1 MMKLLTKLFKI
12 YEDEISLFLW
22 SALLLFLIRSSNILF
37 NNYAETAFLKRF
49 GVEYLPV
56 IYVINAISTFFIMG
70 FLTGIMAKI
79 KGSRMLVYMLLFCG
93 TTVGGLRFVVP
104 MGFDIIYPVLYLLKS
119 QYEVLLGLLYWNLAN
134 DMFNTRQSKRIFPL
148 IMAGGVMGGVIGS
161 FATPLLQKIVSMDNL
176 MWIYVG
182 TTFIGAVVVRRMG
195 NLFPTLLLSDGKK
208 KKVKKR
214 TGMREEFKKIL
225 PLLKESALVKILVML
240 TLLPNIVI
248 PIINYQFN
256 YAVNETYASE
266 GAMIQFFG
274 YFRGSLNIVSFV
286 ILLFVGRLYGR
297 WGLPIALMFHP
308 INYIIAFLAF
318 LFRFDIFSAMYARLS
333 TAVLRNTINNPAR
346 GVLMGLFPEEYRA
359 GIRPFLRGTVVRIGT
374 LLGSGF
380 IMLGEKMFHPRY
392 LSIIAI
398 VFVGGWV
405 ISTMVLKRKYSSI
418 LFDLISRNMLDLKSL
433 EGTDVSHIFKDKKM
447 QSQLLDALAS
457 SKGPTCLWYAK
468 LIKSLGIG
476 DLDKSILRIIQDQD
490 EPTQIGLLDLLSEK
504 ADKDALEVLES
515 LSDPKRPG
523 LALAAVT
530 AGSRL
535 SSGITTDFLKEV
547 YEKYDD
553 PEIKARAVIGLYHNE
568 KDRYKGVIDSWL
580 SSAVVPEK
588 RAGIIAAGGSGD
600 KGYIEVFKDIL
611 GENGSETLIAETI
624 HSLHLLEAPEINEL
638 LYPYLKSPSDHVR
651 RVALQAIEV
660 SDENAMRA
668 VILLLGEELPEMQDL
683 AKERLLDAPYQSPE
697 ILIESLALPKRR
709 IREAIFTLL
718 ESLEIKDVD
727 VYRFARSQFE
737 RAYNNLAEAEALS
750 ALPESEDRKLLS
762 DHLLQKKRERLD
774 TVLRVLATQ
783 DSSGRIRIIWR
794 GLYAAD
800 SRQRSNALEA
810 LESSVGR
817 PLSQIMSPLLED
829 YSVSQCLIEAKKFFE
844 LPRFDSNPGT
854 LFNHLLSKYDWVTVV
869 LTLNLMEKVGTDGVE
884 REIIEGLLNAENSY
898 VRQTAQGIAQVKEGD
913 FSKKETDMEQE
924 ISIPDKI
931 LHLRGIQIFE
941 SLSVT
946 ELAAIASVSEEVIC
960 PEGEMVIK
968 EGEQGDTMYM
978 VLSGEVSVNKGT
990 EEGHMIELDRIG
1002 NGDYFGEMAL
1012 FKDQV
1017 RTATIR
1023 TEEEAT
1029 LLVLHKREFT
1039 EIVREYPQIA
1049 LSICQVL
1056 GQRILTLHDK
1066 IKSYDKDSEENSCAA
1081 DL

>member
-1 MMKLLTKLFKI
+1 MKLLTKLFKV

-56 IYVINAISTFFIMG
+56 IYVINSISTFFIMG
-70 FLTGIMAKI
+70 LLTGIMAKI
-79 KGSRMLVYMLLFCG
+79 RGSRMLVYMLLFCG
-93 TTVGGLRFVVP
+93 ATVAGLRFVVP
-104 MGFDIIYPVLYLLKS
+104 MGFDMLYPVLYILKA

-134 DMFNTRQSKRIFPL
+134 DMFNTRQSKRLFPL
-148 IMAGGVMGGVIGS
+148 ITAGGVMGGVIGS
-161 FATPLLQKIVSMDNL
+161 FCTPLLQKIVSMDNL
-176 MWIYVG
+176 MLIYVG
-182 TTFIGAVVVRRMG
+182 TTFTGAVVVYRMG
-195 NLFPTLLLSDGKK
+195 NIFPTLLLPDTSK

-214 TGMREEFKKIL
+214 VSIREEFKKIL

-256 YAVNETYASE
+256 YTVDQRYASE
-266 GAMIQFFG
+266 GAMIEFFG
-274 YFRGSLNIVSFV
+274 YFRGALNIVSFV
-286 ILLFVGRLYGR
+286 ILLFVGRIYGR

-346 GVLMGLFPEEYRA
+346 GVLMGLFPSEYRA
-359 GIRPFLRGTVVRIGT
+359 SIRPFLRGTVVRVGT
-374 LLGSGF
+374 LLGSGI
-380 IMLGEKMFHPRY
+380 IMFGEKMWHPRY
-392 LSIIAI
+392 LSLFAI

-405 ISTMVLKRKYSSI
+405 VTTVVLKRKYSQI
-418 LFDLISRNMLDLKSL
+418 LFDLISKNMLDLKSL
-433 EGTDVSHIFKDKKM
+433 EETDVSHIFKDKKM
-447 QSQLLDALAS
+447 QSQLMAAFTS
-457 SKGPTCLWYAK
+457 SKGKTCLWYAN
-468 LIKSLGIG
+468 LIKPLGIG
-476 DLDKSILRIIQDQD
+476 DLDKNILAVIRDQD
-490 EPTQIGLLDLLSEK
+490 ESTQIGLLDLLSEK
-504 ADKDALEVLES
+504 ADEGALEVLEA

-523 LALAAVT
+523 LALGAVRAA
-530 AGSRL
+530 SRL
-535 SSGITTDFLKEV
+535 SPGVTADFLKKVFE
-547 YEKYDD
+547 EYDD
-553 PEIKARAVIGLYHNE
+553 PEIKAHAVIGLYRHE
-568 KDRYKGVIDSWL
+568 PGIYRDIIDSWL
-580 SSAVVPEK
+580 SSSEVSEK
-588 RAGIIAAGGSGD
+588 RAGIIAAGGSRNREYID
-600 KGYIEVFKDIL
+600 LLKGIL
-611 GENGSETLIAETI
+611 GEGEDETVIAEAI
-624 HSLHLLEAPEINEL
+624 HALHLLEAPDINEL
-638 LYPYLKSPSDHVR
+638 LYPYLKNPSERVR
-651 RVALQAIEV
+651 RVALEAFDV
-660 SDENAMRA
+660 SDENALRA
-668 VILLLGEELPEMQDL
+668 VIPLLGEELPEMQDL
-683 AKERLLDAPYQSPE
+683 AKERLLEAPYQDPE

-737 RAYNNLAEAEALS
+737 RAYRNLAEGEAVS
-750 ALPESEDRKLLS
+750 ATPESKDRELLF
-762 DHLLQKKRERLD
+762 DHLLQRKKERLD

-783 DSSGRIRIIWR
+783 DSSGQMRIIWR
-794 GLYAAD
+794 GLFSAD

-810 LESSVGR
+810 LETSLGHS
-817 PLSQIMSPLLED
+817 LSQIMIPLLED
-829 YSVSQCLIEAKKFFE
+829 FSVSLCLSEGKKFFE
-844 LPRFDSNPGT
+844 LPHFDSNPGT
-854 LFNHLLSKYDWVTVV
+854 LYNHLLSKYDWVTVV
-869 LTLNLMEKVGTDGVE
+869 LTLDLIGKVGTDGID
-884 REIIEGLLNAENSY
+884 RGILDGLLKSENRY
-898 VRQTAQGIAQVKEGD
+898 VRQTAQGIARVKEGD
-913 FSKKETDMEQE
+913 FSTKETDMEQE
-924 ISIPDKI
+924 TSIPDKI
-931 LHLRGIQIFE
+931 FHLRGIQIFE

-946 ELAAIASVSEEVIC
+946 ELAAIASVSEEVVC
-960 PEGEMVIK
+960 PKGEMVIK

-1002 NGDYFGEMAL
+1002 RGDYFGEMAL

-1023 TEEEAT
+1023 TEEETT
-1029 LLVLHKREFT
+1029 LLVLYKREFT

-1056 GQRILTLHDK
+1056 GQRILTLHEK
-1066 IKSYDKDSEENSCAA
+1066 IKSYEKDSEENSCAA